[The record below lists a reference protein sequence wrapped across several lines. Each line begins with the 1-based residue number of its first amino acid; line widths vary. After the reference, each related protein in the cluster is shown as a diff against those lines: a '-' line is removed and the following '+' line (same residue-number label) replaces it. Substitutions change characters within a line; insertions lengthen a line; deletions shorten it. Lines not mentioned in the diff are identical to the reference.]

1 MSLLEQKLKEAGYQK
16 SDYIYRNPKTKISLL
31 KDIGGISLANIQD
44 LETKMSVLKNYRK
57 HKW

>member
-31 KDIGGISLANIQD
+31 KGIGGISLANIRESRNKD
-44 LETKMSVLKNYRK
+44 VSLKK
-57 HKW
+57 L